1 MTGDLISSF
10 QIFAALFNFKEELVM
25 GCVTLE
31 SIHWSVV
38 FALFSAEAH
47 VDFQPCLSSS
57 LLALE
62 NADGYSKWVYFEF
75 TLT

>member
-1 MTGDLISSF
+1 
-10 QIFAALFNFKEELVM
+10 M